1 VPSTNKVTHLVENF
15 VKFTKEINDIAK
27 NLENILNIFSSNA
40 RSVEE
45 ISAAVDNL
53 NAMINKLDTLL
64 QCYKT

>member
-1 VPSTNKVTHLVENF
+1 MS
-15 VKFTKEINDIAK
+15 DIAK

>member
-27 NLENILNIFSSNA
+27 NLENILNISSSNA

>member
-1 VPSTNKVTHLVENF
+1 MPSTNKVTHLVENF

-27 NLENILNIFSSNA
+27 NLENILNISSSNA

>member
-1 VPSTNKVTHLVENF
+1 MPSTNKVTHLVENF

>member
-1 VPSTNKVTHLVENF
+1 MPSTNKVTHLVENF

-27 NLENILNIFSSNA
+27 NLENILNISSSNA

-64 QCYKT
+64 QSYKT